1 MNYNWNWGILFREPF
16 LGFLI
21 SGVQTTLVLALTAW
35 VLAFTLGSVLGVMRT
50 LPNRGVSA
58 VAAVYVEVFRG
69 IPLLVWFFLWF
80 FVVPELLP
88 QTWGRWLKRDLPDPE
103 FWTAVAAL
111 GLYTACR
118 VAEQVRAGIQAIPR
132 GQTMAAEASGMNRV
146 QVYRYILLPLGYRR
160 IVPVLTS
167 EFMTIFKNSSLA
179 LTIGVME
186 LTAQARQVESFTF
199 QGFEA
204 FTAATVLYV
213 VITLT
218 VTVIMRQVE
227 QRTRIPGLLS
237 AKGT

>member
-1 MNYNWNWGILFREPF
+1 MNYNWNWGILFREPY

-21 SGVQTTLVLALTAW
+21 AGVQTTIVLALTAW
-35 VLAFTLGSVLGVMRT
+35 VIAFFLGSLLGVMRT
-50 LPNRGVSA
+50 LPARVPQTIA
-58 VAAVYVEVFRG
+58 TVYVEVFRG

-88 QTWGRWLKRDLPDPE
+88 REWGRWLKRDLPDPE
-103 FWTAVAAL
+103 FWTAVFAL

-132 GQTMAAEASGMNRV
+132 GQVMAAAASGMNGP
-146 QVYRYILLPLGYRR
+146 QVYRYILLPLAYRR

-186 LTAQARQVESFTF
+186 LTAQARQIESFTF

-213 VITLT
+213 LITLT
-218 VTVIMRQVE
+218 VTVIMHQVE
-227 QRTRIPGLLS
+227 RRSRVPGLLT
-237 AKGT
+237 AKSG

>member
-1 MNYNWNWGILFREPF
+1 MNYNWNWGILFREPY

-21 SGVQTTLVLALTAW
+21 TGVITTIQLALIAW
-35 VLAFTLGSVLGVMRT
+35 VVAFVLGSVLGVMRT
-50 LPNRGVSA
+50 LPSRIASSI
-58 VAAVYVEVFRG
+58 AAVYVEVFRG

-88 QTWGRWLKRDLPDPE
+88 REWGRWLKRDLPDPE
-103 FWTAVAAL
+103 FWTAVVAL

-132 GQTMAAEASGMNRV
+132 GQTMAGQAGGLSQA
-146 QVYRYILLPLGYRR
+146 QIYRYILLPLAYRR

-179 LTIGVME
+179 LTIGVLE
-186 LTAQARQVESFTF
+186 LTAQARQIESFTF

-204 FTAATVLYV
+204 FTAATVLYL

-227 QRTRIPGLLS
+227 ARTRIPGLLGQ
-237 AKGT
+237 KGG